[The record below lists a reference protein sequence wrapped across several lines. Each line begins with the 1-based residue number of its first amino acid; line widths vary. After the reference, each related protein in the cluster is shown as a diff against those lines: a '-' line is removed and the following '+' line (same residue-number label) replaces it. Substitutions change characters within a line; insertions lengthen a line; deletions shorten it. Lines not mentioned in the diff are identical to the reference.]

1 MGKILNIYDE
11 NENGINVDKTWYNSS
26 NIKYSECVDNNDD
39 LKTLRIV
46 FTNGTQYEYQGVE
59 VQQYLLFREDAS
71 QGKALNRLIKSGN
84 YKYTKLENADLKV
97 IEDELFFIMQDGNYL
112 RNTDK
117 GFEIKN
123 KSNEVIYHLN
133 EKLDD
138 KTYGIIKDI
147 LSLLSITFKE
157 EK

>member
-71 QGKALNRLIKSGN
+71 QGKALNRLIKSGK

-147 LSLLSITFKE
+147 LNSLSIPFKE
-157 EK
+157 ES